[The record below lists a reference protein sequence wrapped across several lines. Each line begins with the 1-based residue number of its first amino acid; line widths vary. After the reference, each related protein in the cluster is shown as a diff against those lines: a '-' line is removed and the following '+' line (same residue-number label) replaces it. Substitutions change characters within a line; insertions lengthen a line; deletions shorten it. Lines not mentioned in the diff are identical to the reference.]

1 MGRET
6 RGAAAPFWVGGW
18 VGGGVETGNF
28 LFPHPLHPA
37 PRPCASFDL
46 FIFPAPP
53 PPLPPHHRV
62 SDYNRRLDFRL
73 HTMTTTDE
81 AKWCVAAVVMCV
93 RRYYLYGMA
102 GALEPRHNGIRS
114 TASPGTTVTS
124 LQ

>member
-28 LFPHPLHPA
+28 LFLHPLHPA
-37 PRPCASFDL
+37 PRLCASFDL

-93 RRYYLYGMA
+93 R
-102 GALEPRHNGIRS
+102 S
-114 TASPGTTVTS
+114 VGTTYTVWRARSNPATTAFGRPPRRV
-124 LQ
+124 LR